1 MKVREAGGGWAA
13 QQVKMERRAKGGG
26 REIQEG
32 KKKKL
37 TGRGEPKKQEKMY
50 KERKQSEG
58 RDVGKAL
65 R

>member
-1 MKVREAGGGWAA
+1 M
-13 QQVKMERRAKGGG
+13 KMERRAKGGG